1 MGKLQRSRTKRSIL
15 YKGYKLLLLPFV
27 GRETLQAEEQLKQ
40 YKFSRKSSVV
50 ELAMILLFLAF
61 VSVIVWIIV
70 EILDLERV
78 QWSQAFTAILSLGVA
93 IIAYRQWRG
102 ARHEISID
110 KYYDRLETAN
120 KRLEVLKI
128 DRPTPEDMYVF
139 SELDKLEY
147 VIVKY
152 EYGYISPLLAYRAL
166 ENFQGLCNDR
176 RGFSQ
181 IASHWVKK
189 AAYRDITRKVVG
201 SVCEECPSPVRN
213 SQPKRIQEPPLFW

>member
-128 DRPTPEDMYVF
+128 DKPAAEDMHVF
-139 SELDKLEY
+139 AELDKLEY

-152 EYGYISPLLAYRAL
+152 EYGYISPVLALRAL
-166 ENFQGLCNDR
+166 KNFHALCSDR
-176 RGFSQ
+176 KGFSEK
-181 IASHWVKK
+181 ASYWVHQ
-189 AAYRDITRKVVG
+189 AAYREITRSVARA
-201 SVCEECPSPVRN
+201 VCEECQS
-213 SQPKRIQEPPLFW
+213 SSILKT